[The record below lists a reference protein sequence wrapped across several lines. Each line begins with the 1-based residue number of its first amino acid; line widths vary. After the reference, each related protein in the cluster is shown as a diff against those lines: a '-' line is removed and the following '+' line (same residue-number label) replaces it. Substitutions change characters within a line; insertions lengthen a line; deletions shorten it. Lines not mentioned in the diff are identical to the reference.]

1 MPQRGRHVR
10 LGEMGRYGVI
20 WEYVERYG
28 GDRTSGAMYDS
39 EPQTRVKGARTYGM
53 ALPSAAYGEIWRD
66 MGRYGEMWDG
76 AALGCLLVGV
86 REAKVAQLSVAIG
99 GEDDILELD
108 VAMHHAPLVQMRHRG
123 HRLREY
129 RLGLRGRFR
138 DSSEKALCRL
148 CRRGRR
154 ELASHSVRAPR
165 ASTTSKRSPL
175 EASSMNM

>member
-1 MPQRGRHVR
+1 
-10 LGEMGRYGVI
+10 
-20 WEYVERYG
+20 
-28 GDRTSGAMYDS
+28 
-39 EPQTRVKGARTYGM
+39 
-53 ALPSAAYGEIWRD
+53 
-66 MGRYGEMWDG
+66 MWDG

-154 ELASHSVRAPR
+154 ELASHSVRAPC

>member
-1 MPQRGRHVR
+1 
-10 LGEMGRYGVI
+10 MGRYGEI

-39 EPQTRVKGARTYGM
+39 EPQTRVKGARMYGM

-76 AALGCLLVGV
+76 VALGCLVVGV

-123 HRLREY
+123 HRLRED

-148 CRRGRR
+148 CRRRRR